1 MWPNSTS
8 TMNSYNIESSTLEC
22 NSYYYKPTPSRW
34 TSNTPL
40 VQPEAST
47 AYDTSCDLI
56 GTNDMFLEEYHKMWN
71 LEKPLLDSSPSYSNP
86 EISYLYDNT
95 SPQPNSDGL
104 QELLSSPM
112 NVQQASKFPEQS
124 FSELISGDLSFETI
138 DKILHADRFGMNPYN
153 GKLNFKISKVTQFY

>member
-1 MWPNSTS
+1 MWTNSTS
-8 TMNSYNIESSTLEC
+8 TMNSYNVERSTLEC
-22 NSYYYKPTPSRW
+22 NSNYFKE
-34 TSNTPL
+34 SNAPL

-71 LEKPLLDSSPSYSNP
+71 LDEPLLNLSPCSNP
-86 EISYLYDNT
+86 ELSYLYENM
-95 SPQPNSDGL
+95 SPLPNSDGL

-124 FSELISGDLSFETI
+124 FSELISGDLSYEAI
-138 DKILHADRFGMNPYN
+138 DKIYNADRFGMNPYN
-153 GKLNFKISKVTQFY
+153 GKLNFKIPKETQFY